1 MKVKIHGKNKF
12 EVKPKL
18 RSYIESQV
26 GGIAGMLRNTDDIMA
41 NVVCKEYGDN
51 KVVEITIPTK
61 YLILRAE
68 TSANDMFLATD
79 LAVAKIEKQ
88 LLKHKKKINSLMR
101 GRDGV
106 AEYFSQKVEEMDT
119 VEEDGHL
126 VKQKEVD
133 LEIMSVDEA
142 MLQLDLLG
150 HDFYMFINQDDHKVT
165 IIYLREDGDYATMRV
180 K

>member
-1 MKVKIHGKNKF
+1 MSENFSDAYQVKEVVKMKVKIHGKNKF

-142 MLQLDLLG
+142 MLQLDLL
-150 HDFYMFINQDDHKVT
+150 
-165 IIYLREDGDYATMRV
+165 
-180 K
+180 